1 MKCIPLNSPN
11 FSTKNRKLGDIKFII
26 FHYTGMQSVRVSINR
41 LIDPKHRVSC
51 HYLICQ
57 EGRVYHMVNDIKIAW
72 HAGRSKWKNFVNLN
86 NRSIGIEL
94 QNKGHNL
101 GYQNY
106 PVKQINSLISLV
118 KQLKKKYNI
127 KNRNILA
134 HSDIAPLRKSDP
146 GEKFPWKNFIDR
158 KLINSSNYRVNKA
171 FLKKKDLKDLREFF
185 FKNLYKIGYR
195 YFNKKKKSVTDKY
208 IIKSFQMKFRQ
219 NKIDGKID
227 LECLKI
233 SEILAKKS

>member
-72 HAGRSKWKNFVNLN
+72 HAGRSKWENFVNLN
-86 NRSIGIEL
+86 NRTIGIEL

-171 FLKKKDLKDLREFF
+171 FLKKKDLK
-185 FKNLYKIGYR
+185 
-195 YFNKKKKSVTDKY
+195 
-208 IIKSFQMKFRQ
+208 
-219 NKIDGKID
+219 
-227 LECLKI
+227 
-233 SEILAKKS
+233 